1 MVKNLQGELLEEV
14 RAPSNG
20 VVMLMIHNPVVVPG
34 EKIMMWGQLD

>member
-34 EKIMMWGQLD
+34 GKKS